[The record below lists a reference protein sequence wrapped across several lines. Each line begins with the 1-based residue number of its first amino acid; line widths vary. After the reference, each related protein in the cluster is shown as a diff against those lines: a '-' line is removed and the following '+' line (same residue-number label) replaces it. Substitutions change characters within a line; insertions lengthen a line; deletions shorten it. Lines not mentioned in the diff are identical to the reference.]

1 MGYGAF
7 GDLQLEAELG
17 RGSQSVVYRASRG
30 GSVFALKVLRE
41 DVARSGRVS
50 RTRFRREAALLACL
64 RHRSLPSILE
74 VGDVEGRP
82 YLLLELVLGPSL
94 AAWFAQGR
102 LPEASLVSIARDLAG
117 ALSEVHRH
125 GLVHRDVKP
134 QNVVVSDA
142 GRATLIDF
150 GFVARATG
158 GEAGRNLAGTLL
170 YSAPEQ
176 SGMLKRP
183 VDGRADLYALGAIL
197 FEGAAGRPPFTATDV
212 GELLRQHAA
221 HRPPDLRPLRPDL
234 SPALVAVIEKLLAKD
249 PDDRYQS
256 GAALAADLDRLS
268 ERSGPE
274 APGELAPGRGEFRAT
289 PVAEPAFV
297 SREAE
302 LASLSRL
309 WSQALERRGG
319 VARLHGESGSGKSRL
334 MREAARQARA
344 SGALI
349 LEGKCLR
356 ADPLPFAP
364 LREALDEHL
373 RQLRRL
379 PDAEREVAEQRIR
392 QAAGDAAG
400 LLKRLS
406 PGLSLLFRDV
416 GEDPGLA
423 EAQDLFSG
431 AVAHFL
437 VRLAELHP
445 GAAFLL
451 DDVQWAD
458 PATLQVLRWLSTLL
472 AQAPFVLLCT
482 SRDEP
487 ECAEGVRA
495 FTDALGG
502 AGEVVLRLGPMG
514 HAEVEAMV
522 SSELGGRAV
531 SAELVEAV
539 LTRSNGLPLAVVEYV
554 RAMLDSGLLVPHWG
568 AWKLDTEELD
578 RLQLPQDVIQLVVR
592 RLGSLRDEARRVLTA
607 AAVVGMRFSTGL
619 LGPSCGLGE
628 DEVLAALSEA
638 VMARLVDFKGT
649 GTCAFVHNRVREALL
664 GGLSVDE
671 VRALHRRIAT
681 ALDAQQGGPDAGQ
694 DALKTYALAR
704 HYELGEAPEHARRR
718 YETNLAAGQ
727 LALEERANEE
737 AYAFLEAAQR
747 AAGELGLPRDAELA
761 TARGDA
767 CARSGRLTEAV
778 EQYTLALAVERVP
791 ARRAE
796 LHCRLAH
803 VHLGGFDTQQAWS
816 EIASGMA
823 EFGIRHPHSALAQ
836 VLVLVWAFLVGLVAG
851 LFGSRLGQ
859 ARGEEAE
866 RHRLF
871 AKLCDLGA
879 HVAYFDVRNLLLL
892 QMTYRPW
899 APALR
904 LGPGRE
910 LVFFHG
916 NNAVVQAVL
925 GRPAAAAK
933 ESARAVG
940 VAEQLHDR
948 ALVARGLLYQGIATH
963 IAGDSASAEAQH
975 RRWVDAYGR
984 FLDAGDFVNG
994 CVDAAWAM
1002 LARGYVLEAEA
1013 WIRRAHARAAPAS
1026 AGGDTALLG
1035 HPYPSFL
1042 GAILAIIGRTTEG
1055 LAELERVRQMVEKAP
1070 GERWRWSV
1078 YLQNLVLF
1086 HLEQGELGPALEEAI
1101 SRHARLGMRPEFT
1114 PFHLRLFFVYAAH
1127 ARLAQVRA
1135 SPPQSRAGLLEK
1147 ARAAVAEL
1155 KRAASTPVLRAH
1167 ALLCEGGLRRLEGRS
1182 AVAAKLFVRAEV
1194 LAREVDCPWVLFE
1207 VMVERA
1213 WHFRE
1218 RGQME
1223 ASRREARLAMTL
1235 ADEAGWE
1242 ARARRVRAHFQV
1254 ESSSRSSSGTGS
1266 TEEEAP
1272 AHALRLQRQLDAL
1285 LEVSLA
1291 CAIVFEPREQARVAL
1306 DVIVRIFGAE
1316 RAFLFLSREG
1326 TQELALSVGRG
1337 TGGMDLA
1344 ELGGHS
1350 RTVVERVRDTRRP
1363 LVVTGT
1369 DEGEVRATESILVN
1383 DLRSIMAA
1391 PLLLH
1396 GRFLGVVYL
1405 DHRLARGVFGREDEL
1420 IFVAIANHISVALET
1435 ARAARLQLE
1444 RVSLERDLKAMHQ
1457 QANTDA
1463 LTGLKNRRALEEHL
1477 QAASARAR
1485 RSNLPLTVMMMDID
1499 HFKSVNDKHG
1509 HQTGDEVLATVA
1521 KALGACTRVTDF
1533 VARYGGEEFC
1543 VVLEDT
1549 DLAGAQVLAEHVRQT
1564 VAALSFQGEAG
1575 EFKVT
1580 TSVGLGELGVH
1591 GDEVEDVL
1599 RAADEALYAAK
1610 RGGRNQVQIAP
1621 ARAA

>member
-1 MGYGAF
+1 MGHGVF
-7 GDLQLEAELG
+7 GDLQLEAEMG

-30 GSVFALKVLRE
+30 GAVFALKVLRE
-41 DVARSGRVS
+41 DVARSGHVS

-64 RHRSLPSILE
+64 RHRSLPAILE

-102 LPEASLVSIARDLAG
+102 PTEASLISIARDLAG

-134 QNVVVSDA
+134 QNVVVSDT

-158 GEAGRNLAGTLL
+158 GEAGRKLAGTLQ

-256 GAALAADLDRLS
+256 GEALAADLDRLT
-268 ERSGPE
+268 ERAGAE
-274 APGELAPGRGEFRAT
+274 APGGLVPAKAELRTT

-297 SREAE
+297 GREAE
-302 LASLSRL
+302 RASLSRL
-309 WSQALERRGG
+309 WSRALERRGG
-319 VARLHGESGSGKSRL
+319 VALLHGESGSGKSRL
-334 MREAARQARA
+334 MRETARQARSA
-344 SGALI
+344 GALV

-364 LREALDEHL
+364 LREAIDEHL

-379 PDAEREVAEQRIR
+379 PDAEREAAEQRIR

-406 PGLSLLFRDV
+406 PGLSLLFRDAS
-416 GEDPGLA
+416 EDPGLA
-423 EAQDLFSG
+423 EAQDLFYG
-431 AVAHFL
+431 AVARFL

-458 PATLQVLRWLSTLL
+458 PATLQVMRWLSTLL
-472 AQAPFVLLCT
+472 AQAPLVLLCT

-487 ECAEGVRA
+487 ECAEGARA
-495 FTDALGG
+495 FTDAIGG
-502 AGEVVLRLGPMG
+502 TGEVVLRLGPLG
-514 HAEVEAMV
+514 PSEVEALI

-531 SAELVEAV
+531 SAELADAV
-539 LTRSNGLPLAVVEYV
+539 LPRSNGLPLAVVEYV

-568 AWKLDTEELD
+568 EWKLDTEALD

-592 RLGSLRDEARRVLTA
+592 RISSLGDEARRVLTA
-607 AAVVGMRFSTGL
+607 AAMIGMRFSTAL

-638 VMARLVDFKGT
+638 VTARLADFKDT

-671 VRALHRRIAT
+671 ARALHRRIAT
-681 ALDAQQGGPDAGQ
+681 ALDAQEGQ
-694 DALKTYALAR
+694 DASKTYALAR
-704 HYELGEAPEHARRR
+704 HYDLGEAPEHARRR

-737 AYAFLEAAQR
+737 AHLFLEAAQR
-747 AAGELGLPRDAELA
+747 AASELGLPRDAELA

-767 CARSGRLTEAV
+767 CARSGRLAESV
-778 EQYTLALAVERVP
+778 EQYTLALSVERIP

-796 LHCRLAH
+796 LRCRLAH

-816 EIASGMA
+816 DIASGMA
-823 EFGIRHPHSALAQ
+823 ELGIRHPRSLISGVW
-836 VLVLVWAFLVGLVAG
+836 VLLWAWLVGWVTS
-851 LFGSRLGQ
+851 LFGPRLRQ

-899 APALR
+899 ASALR

-910 LVFFHG
+910 LVFFLG
-916 NNAVVQAVL
+916 NNAIVQAVL
-925 GRPAAAAK
+925 GRPAATAK
-933 ESARAVG
+933 ESAKAAS
-940 VAEQLHDR
+940 VAEQLNDR
-948 ALVARGLLYQGIATH
+948 ALIARSLLYQGIATH
-963 IAGDSASAEAQH
+963 IAGDSSGAEAQH

-1013 WIRRAHARAAPAS
+1013 WIRQAHARAAPAS
-1026 AGGDTALLG
+1026 AGADAALLG

-1042 GAILAIIGRTTEG
+1042 GAILAILGRPTEG
-1055 LAELERVRQMVEKAP
+1055 LAELQRVRLMVEKAP

-1086 HLEQGELGPALEEAI
+1086 HLEQGELGPALEEALA
-1101 SRHARLGMRPEFT
+1101 RHARLGMRPEFA

-1127 ARLAQVRA
+1127 ARLAKLK
-1135 SPPQSRAGLLEK
+1135 AGSARNREELLGK

-1155 KRAASTPVLRAH
+1155 QRAATTPVLQAH
-1167 ALLCEGGLRRLEGRS
+1167 ACFCKGVLRRLEGKAADS
-1182 AVAAKLFVRAEV
+1182 AKLLAKAEV
-1194 LAREVDCPWVLFE
+1194 LAREVDCPWILFE

-1213 WHFRE
+1213 QHFRE

-1223 ASRREARLAMTL
+1223 SSRREARLALTL
-1235 ADEAGWE
+1235 ADGAGWE

-1254 ESSSRSSSGTGS
+1254 ESSSRSTSGSS
-1266 TEEEAP
+1266 EPAEEAP

-1291 CAIVFEPREQARVAL
+1291 CANVFEPREQARVAL

-1316 RAFLFLSREG
+1316 RAFLLLCREG

-1337 TGGMDLA
+1337 AGGVDLE
-1344 ELGGHS
+1344 ELGGYS
-1350 RTVVERVRDTRRP
+1350 RTVIERVRDTHRP

-1369 DEGEVRATESILVN
+1369 DEGEVRATESILAN

-1396 GRFLGVVYL
+1396 GRLLGVVYL
-1405 DHRLARGVFGREDEL
+1405 DHRLARGVFGREDEV

-1444 RVSLERDLKAMHQ
+1444 RVSLERDLAAMHQ

-1463 LTGLKNRRALEEHL
+1463 LTGLKNRRALEAHL
-1477 QAASARAR
+1477 QTASARAR
-1485 RSNLPLTVMMMDID
+1485 RSGLPLTVMMMDID

-1509 HQTGDEVLATVA
+1509 HQTGDVVLASVA
-1521 KALGACTRVTDF
+1521 KAVASCTRATDF

-1543 VVLEDT
+1543 VVIEDT
-1549 DLAGAQVLAEHVRQT
+1549 GHTGAQAIAEHIRQT
-1564 VAALSFQGEAG
+1564 VAALAFQSEAG

-1580 TSVGLGELGVH
+1580 SSAGLGELGVH
-1591 GDEVEDVL
+1591 GDTVEDAL
-1599 RAADEALYAAK
+1599 RAADEALYTAK
-1610 RGGRNQVQIAP
+1610 RGGRNQVRVAP

>member
-1 MGYGAF
+1 MGHGVF
-7 GDLQLEAELG
+7 GDLQLEAEIG

-30 GSVFALKVLRE
+30 GAVFALKMLRE
-41 DVARSGRVS
+41 DVAQSGRVS
-50 RTRFRREAALLACL
+50 RPRFRREAALLACL

-74 VGDVEGRP
+74 VGDVDGQP

-94 AAWFAQGR
+94 AARFAQGR
-102 LPEASLVSIARDLAG
+102 LPEASLVAIARDLAG

-134 QNVVVSDA
+134 QNVVVADT

-158 GEAGRNLAGTLL
+158 GEAGRKLAGTLL

-183 VDGRADLYALGAIL
+183 VDGRADLYALGVIL

-221 HRPPDLRPLRPDL
+221 HRPPDLRALRPDL
-234 SPALVAVIEKLLAKD
+234 SPGLVAVIEKLLAKD

-256 GAALAADLDRLS
+256 GEALAADLDRLS
-268 ERSGPE
+268 APE
-274 APGELAPGRGEFRAT
+274 ASGGLAPGKAEPRAT
-289 PVAEPAFV
+289 PAAEPAFV
-297 SREAE
+297 GREAE
-302 LASLSRL
+302 LATLSRL
-309 WSQALERRGG
+309 WNRALERKGG
-319 VARLHGESGSGKSRL
+319 MALLHGESGSGKSRL
-334 MREAARQARA
+334 MREAARQAR
-344 SGALI
+344 STGALV

-364 LREALDEHL
+364 LREAIDEHL

-379 PDAEREVAEQRIR
+379 PDAEREASEQRLR
-392 QAAGDAAG
+392 QAAGDTAG

-406 PGLSLLFRDV
+406 PGLSLLFRDAT
-416 GEDPGLA
+416 EDPGLA
-423 EAQDLFSG
+423 EAQDLFYG
-431 AVAHFL
+431 AVARFL

-458 PATLQVLRWLSTLL
+458 PATLQVMRWLSTLL
-472 AQAPFVLLCT
+472 AQAPLVLLCT

-502 AGEVVLRLGPMG
+502 AGEAVPRLGPLG
-514 HAEVEAMV
+514 HSEVEALI

-531 SAELVEAV
+531 SAELVDAV
-539 LTRSNGLPLAVVEYV
+539 MTRSNGLPLAVVEYV

-578 RLQLPQDVIQLVVR
+578 RLQLPNDVIQLVVR

-607 AAVVGMRFSTGL
+607 AAVVGMRFPTAL

-638 VMARLVDFKGT
+638 VTARLADFKDA

-681 ALDAQQGGPDAGQ
+681 ALDAQEGQ
-694 DALKTYALAR
+694 DASKTYALAR
-704 HYELGEAPEHARRR
+704 HYALGEAPEHARRR

-727 LALEERANEE
+727 LALEDRANEE
-737 AYAFLEAAQR
+737 AHTFLEAAQR

-767 CARSGRLTEAV
+767 CARSGRLAEAV
-778 EQYTLALAVERVP
+778 EQYTLALSAERVP

-796 LHCRLAH
+796 LRCRLAH
-803 VHLGGFDTQQAWS
+803 VHLGGFDTQHAWS
-816 EIASGMA
+816 EISSGMA
-823 EFGIRHPHSALAQ
+823 ELGIRSPRSLLSQ
-836 VLVLVWAFLVGLVAG
+836 VLVLLWASLTGLVVG
-851 LFGSRLGQ
+851 LFGSRREH

-866 RHRLF
+866 HHRLF

-910 LVFFHG
+910 LVFFLG

-933 ESARAVG
+933 ASARAAS
-940 VAEQLHDR
+940 VAEQLNDR
-948 ALVARGLLYQGIATH
+948 ALIARSLLYQGIATH
-963 IAGDSASAEAQH
+963 IGGDSSGAEAQH

-994 CVDAAWAM
+994 CVDAAWAL
-1002 LARGYVLEAEA
+1002 LARGYVIEAEA

-1026 AGGDTALLG
+1026 AGADAALLG

-1042 GAILAIIGRTTEG
+1042 GAILAILGRPTEG
-1055 LAELERVRQMVEKAP
+1055 LAELQRVERMVEKAP

-1086 HLEQGELGPALEEAI
+1086 HLEQGESGPALEEALA
-1101 SRHARLGMRPEFT
+1101 RHARLGMRPEFT

-1127 ARLAQVRA
+1127 ARLAQVRT
-1135 SPPQSRAGLLEK
+1135 STSRNRTELLGK
-1147 ARAAVAEL
+1147 ARAAIAEL
-1155 KRAASTPVLRAH
+1155 QRAASTPVLRSH
-1167 ALLCEGGLRRLEGRS
+1167 ALLCEGMLRRLEGK
-1182 AVAAKLFVRAEV
+1182 AAAAQKRFARAEA

-1213 WHFRE
+1213 WLFRE
-1218 RGQME
+1218 RGRME
-1223 ASRREARLAMTL
+1223 SSRREARLAMAL

-1254 ESSSRSSSGTGS
+1254 ESSSRSVSGS
-1266 TEEEAP
+1266 EPVEEAP
-1272 AHALRLQRQLDAL
+1272 AHDLRLQRQLDAL

-1316 RAFLFLSREG
+1316 RAFLLLCREG
-1326 TQELALSVGRG
+1326 TQELVLSVGRG
-1337 TGGMDLA
+1337 AGGVDLE
-1344 ELGGHS
+1344 ELGGYS
-1350 RTVVERVRDTRRP
+1350 RTVIERVRDTHRP

-1369 DEGEVRATESILVN
+1369 DEGEVRATESILAN

-1391 PLLLH
+1391 PLMLH
-1396 GRFLGVVYL
+1396 GRLLGVVYL
-1405 DHRLARGVFGREDEL
+1405 DHRLARGVFGREDEV

-1444 RVSLERDLKAMHQ
+1444 RVSLERDLEAMHQ

-1463 LTGLKNRRALEEHL
+1463 LTGLRNRRALEEHL
-1477 QAASARAR
+1477 KTASARAR
-1485 RSNLPLTVMMMDID
+1485 RNTLPLTVLMMDID
-1499 HFKSVNDKHG
+1499 HFKSVNDKYG
-1509 HQTGDEVLATVA
+1509 HSTGDEVLATVA
-1521 KALGACTRVTDF
+1521 KAVGTCTRATDF

-1543 VVLEDT
+1543 VVFEAT
-1549 DLAGAQVLAEHVRQT
+1549 DLAAAQAVAEHIRQT
-1564 VAALSFQGEAG
+1564 VAALSFQSELGA
-1575 EFKVT
+1575 FKVT
-1580 TSVGLGELGVH
+1580 TSAGLGELGVH
-1591 GDEVEDVL
+1591 GDAVEEVL

-1610 RGGRNQVQIAP
+1610 RGGRNQVRVAEG
-1621 ARAA
+1621 RAA

>member
-1 MGYGAF
+1 MGHGVF
-7 GDLQLEAELG
+7 GDLQLEAEIG

-30 GSVFALKVLRE
+30 GAVFALKVLRE
-41 DVARSGRVS
+41 DVARSGHVS

-64 RHRSLPSILE
+64 RHRSLPAILE

-102 LPEASLVSIARDLAG
+102 PTEASLIAIARDLAG

-134 QNVVVSDA
+134 QNVVVSDT

-158 GEAGRNLAGTLL
+158 GEAGRKLAGTLQ

-221 HRPPDLRPLRPDL
+221 HRPPDLRVLRPDL

-249 PDDRYQS
+249 PDDRYPS
-256 GAALAADLDRLS
+256 GEALAADLDRLC

-274 APGELAPGRGEFRAT
+274 APGGLAPGKTELRTT
-289 PVAEPAFV
+289 PVAESAFTG
-297 SREAE
+297 REAE

-309 WSQALERRGG
+309 WSRALERRGG
-319 VARLHGESGSGKSRL
+319 VALLHGESGSGKSRL
-334 MREAARQARA
+334 MRETARQARSA
-344 SGALI
+344 GALV
-349 LEGKCLR
+349 LEGKCLQ

-364 LREALDEHL
+364 LREAIDEHL

-379 PDAEREVAEQRIR
+379 PGAEREAAEQRIR

-406 PGLSLLFRDV
+406 PGLSLLFRDAS
-416 GEDPGLA
+416 EEARPD
-423 EAQDLFSG
+423 EAQDLFYG
-431 AVAHFL
+431 AVARFL
-437 VRLAELHP
+437 VRLAEFHP

-458 PATLQVLRWLSTLL
+458 PATLQVMRWLSTLL
-472 AQAPFVLLCT
+472 AQAPLVLLCT
-482 SRDEP
+482 ARDEP
-487 ECAEGVRA
+487 ECAEGLRA
-495 FTDALGG
+495 FTDAIGG
-502 AGEVVLRLGPMG
+502 AGEVVLRLGPLG
-514 HAEVEAMV
+514 PSEVEALV

-539 LTRSNGLPLAVVEYV
+539 SSRSNGLPLAVVEYV

-592 RLGSLRDEARRVLTA
+592 RLGSLGDEARRVLTA
-607 AAVVGMRFSTGL
+607 AAVVGLRFSTAL

-638 VMARLVDFKGT
+638 VTARLVDFKDT

-671 VRALHRRIAT
+671 ARALHRGIAT
-681 ALDAQQGGPDAGQ
+681 ALDAQEGQ
-694 DALKTYALAR
+694 DASRTYALAR

-737 AYAFLEAAQR
+737 AHGFLEAAQR
-747 AAGELGLPRDAELA
+747 AASELGLPRDAELA

-767 CARSGRLTEAV
+767 CARSGRLAEAV
-778 EQYTLALAVERVP
+778 EQYTLALAAERIP

-796 LHCRLAH
+796 LRCRLAH

-816 EIASGMA
+816 DIASGMA
-823 EFGIRHPHSALAQ
+823 ELGIRHPRNLISGVW
-836 VLVLVWAFLVGLVAG
+836 VLLWAWLVGWVTS
-851 LFGSRLGQ
+851 LFGSRLQ
-859 ARGEEAE
+859 HARGEEAE

-871 AKLCDLGA
+871 ARLCDLGA

-899 APALR
+899 ASALR

-910 LVFFHG
+910 LVFFLG
-916 NNAVVQAVL
+916 NNAIVQAVL
-925 GRPAAAAK
+925 GRPAATAK
-933 ESARAVG
+933 ESAKAAG
-940 VAEQLHDR
+940 VAEQLNDR
-948 ALVARGLLYQGIATH
+948 ALIARSLLYQGIATH
-963 IAGDSASAEAQH
+963 IAGDSSGAEVQH

-1002 LARGYVLEAEA
+1002 LARGYVREAEA

-1026 AGGDTALLG
+1026 AGADAALLG

-1042 GAILAIIGRTTEG
+1042 GAILAILGRPTDG
-1055 LAELERVRQMVEKAP
+1055 LEELQHVRRMVEKAP

-1086 HLEQGELGPALEEAI
+1086 HLEQGELGPALEEALA
-1101 SRHARLGMRPEFT
+1101 RHARLGMRPELT

-1127 ARLAQVRA
+1127 ARLAQLRA
-1135 SPPQSRAGLLEK
+1135 STPRNREELLGRT
-1147 ARAAVAEL
+1147 RAAIAEL
-1155 KRAASTPVLRAH
+1155 QRAATTPVLRAH
-1167 ALLCEGGLRRLEGRS
+1167 ALLCEGMLRRIEGNAARS
-1182 AVAAKLFVRAEV
+1182 EKLLARAEA

-1213 WHFRE
+1213 QRFRE
-1218 RGQME
+1218 RGRME
-1223 ASRREARLAMTL
+1223 ASRREARLALTL

-1254 ESSSRSSSGTGS
+1254 ESSSRSTSGSDPT
-1266 TEEEAP
+1266 EEAP

-1291 CAIVFEPREQARVAL
+1291 CANVFEPREQARVAL

-1316 RAFLFLSREG
+1316 RAFLLLCPEG
-1326 TQELALSVGRG
+1326 TQELSLSVGRG
-1337 TGGMDLA
+1337 AGGVDLA
-1344 ELGGHS
+1344 ELGGYS
-1350 RTVVERVRDTRRP
+1350 RTVIERVRDTHRP

-1369 DEGEVRATESILVN
+1369 DEGEVRATESILAN

-1396 GRFLGVVYL
+1396 GRLLGVVYL
-1405 DHRLARGVFGREDEL
+1405 DHRLARGVFGREDEV

-1444 RVSLERDLKAMHQ
+1444 RVSLERDLAAMHQ

-1463 LTGLKNRRALEEHL
+1463 LTGLRNRRALEEHL
-1477 QAASARAR
+1477 QTASARAR
-1485 RSNLPLTVMMMDID
+1485 RSGLPLTVMMMDID

-1509 HQTGDEVLATVA
+1509 HQTGDVVLASVA
-1521 KALGACTRVTDF
+1521 KAVATCTRVTDF

-1549 DLAGAQVLAEHVRQT
+1549 DPTGAQALAEHIRQT
-1564 VAALSFQGEAG
+1564 VAALTFQSEAG

-1580 TSVGLGELGVH
+1580 SSAGLGALGVH
-1591 GDEVEDVL
+1591 GDTIEEVL
-1599 RAADEALYAAK
+1599 HAADEALYAAK
-1610 RGGRNQVQIAP
+1610 RGGRNQVQVAP